1 MYLTEINKK
10 QKLTETKKEKSFKW
24 IQKCNH
30 NHVYAFAFLKQFTS
44 KFFF

>member
-24 IQKCNH
+24 IQKKGNH
-30 NHVYAFAFLKQFTS
+30 NHE
-44 KFFF
+44 